1 MSEEIHYK
9 YVKVKDLPALAE
21 ENIRGAEAG
30 KFIPITR
37 QRAAAMAA
45 NPYADPDDVGMT
57 VAYKGDELVGYFG
70 IMPILL
76 KYGDQT
82 SKVHFFST
90 WNVSPTVRG
99 MGVGSQLMTESLKL
113 GLDFMIVGSIYARR
127 VSEKHNFIK
136 MHTLKINTIDFKSIW
151 RFNPVTLFMRAL
163 RKTAN
168 LLGRK
173 LDIEKTTRRVEGW
186 FHKVYGRLFKRNN
199 YPLLTGSFR
208 KQLEGI
214 EIKKVARVRD
224 EIPAGVP
231 PKEVHLHRGP
241 QIVNWML
248 EKPWVVLPGQSD
260 TVNLNFYFS
269 DVRPIFEN
277 IVYEIH
283 KQDKYLGYVVY
294 QFSQIGKAKVL
305 KILDVLMPNSNLVL
319 PLALK
324 LGQEK
329 EADEIIMNT
338 TFAQDMKR
346 NLLGRLLLV
355 GRERIYQISPR
366 TEDSPLAKH
375 WQEIELDYCDGDM
388 AFS

>member
-1 MSEEIHYK
+1 MSEEIRYE
-9 YVKVKDLPALAE
+9 YIKVKDLPALAE
-21 ENIRGAEAG
+21 ENIRGAEPG

-45 NPYADPDDVGMT
+45 NPYADPNDVGMT

-136 MHTLKINTIDFKSIW
+136 IHTLKISTIDFKAIW
-151 RFNPVTLFMRAL
+151 RFNPITLFLRAL
-163 RKTAN
+163 RKAAN

-186 FHKVYGRLFKRNN
+186 FHKVYGRQFKRNN
-199 YPLLTGSFR
+199 YPLLVGPFR
-208 KQLEGI
+208 KKLEGF
-214 EIKKVARVRD
+214 EIKQVARVRD
-224 EIPAGVP
+224 EIPNGIP
-231 PKEVHLHRGP
+231 HKEVHLYRGP

-260 TVNLNFYFS
+260 TVNLDFYFS

-277 IVYEIH
+277 IVFEIH
-283 KQDKYLGYVVY
+283 KQGEYLGYVVF
-294 QFSQIGKAKVL
+294 QFSQIGQAKVL
-305 KILDVLMPNSNLVL
+305 KVLDVLLSDTNVVL

-324 LGQEK
+324 LGKEK
-329 EADEIIMNT
+329 QADEIIMST
-338 TFAQDMKR
+338 AYAHHVKR

-366 TEDSPLAKH
+366 AEDSPLAKH
-375 WQEIELDYCDGDM
+375 WREIKLDYCDGDM